1 MAKVNVFASIMTRNN
16 RIAGQNKK
24 IMGKALSL
32 NLMSSPGAGKTR
44 LLETTLKDFG
54 KKMRIGVIEGDV
66 ATSNDAERIKKY
78 APKSSVY
85 QIKTENY
92 GGTCHLDAKMISK
105 GLAGINVANRNY
117 DLIIFE
123 NVGNLICPAD
133 FFLGEDKKVVLLS
146 VTEGDDK
153 PVKYPGMFESA
164 DLIMLNKIDLLKHLK
179 FNMKKALTNIRKIN
193 KKAPVLL
200 VSAEKGTGIKS
211 WYKILNEWIVTKELF
226 KVSKK

>member
-1 MAKVNVFASIMTRNN
+1 MAKINVFESIMSRND
-16 RIAGQNKK
+16 RIAVRNKK

-44 LLETTLKDFG
+44 LLETTLKDLG

-78 APKSSVY
+78 APKSAVY

-92 GGTCHLDAKMISK
+92 GGTCHLDAKMVSK
-105 GLAGINVANRNY
+105 GLAGINAANGNY
-117 DLIIFE
+117 NLIIFE

-164 DLIMLNKIDLLKHLK
+164 DLIVLNKIDLLKHLK
-179 FNMKKALTNIRKIN
+179 FNMKKALANIRKIN
-193 KKAPVLL
+193 KKVPILL
-200 VSAEKGTGIKS
+200 ISAEKGTGIKS
-211 WYKILNEWIVTKELF
+211 WYKILNEWIIGKNILQ
-226 KVSKK
+226 